1 MVPFGR
7 WRERPI
13 IVIEPPVAPGMIPV
27 TEDGTAAVSDKGLLG
42 SALAAAA
49 VRGTGRDALRPAL
62 GCARLY
68 FCGGSGITDRHHVS
82 LRVWS
87 VIMPEIN

>member
-27 TEDGTAAVSDKGLLG
+27 TEDGTAAVSDEGLLG

-68 FCGGSGITDRHHVS
+68 FCGGSNFLNLMFLFVVVVLVGLNTCC
-82 LRVWS
+82 
-87 VIMPEIN
+87 